1 MAAAAHDIAEV
12 MRVNLRSLWR
22 HFYEQQAVPRGTP
35 NADAE
40 RTPKAQAT
48 LSEVGMDITPVV
60 GKGSTNEKEARAFIN
75 SAKKTGR
82 GVTK

>member
-1 MAAAAHDIAEV
+1 MTYRGGV
-12 MRVNLRSLWR
+12 RVNPRGLWR
-22 HFYEQQAVPRGTP
+22 HFYERQVVPRGTS

-48 LSEVGMDITPVV
+48 LGEVGMTTTPVV
-60 GKGSTNEKEARAFIN
+60 GKGPTNEKEARAFIN

-82 GVTK
+82 GE